1 MVMFREMSAEPGF
14 LVSPTR
20 AQSQK
25 IVSTFKDR
33 ATLELTGPW
42 AEVPHLTDEVQL
54 QPETGLCPPGGKCQ
68 SLGNTDDTHNDE
80 LKEHTD

>member
-1 MVMFREMSAEPGF
+1 MVMFPEKSVEPGF

-25 IVSTFKDR
+25 IVSTFKDP

-42 AEVPHLTDEVQL
+42 AEAPHLTDEVQL
-54 QPETGLCPPGGKCQ
+54 QPETGL
-68 SLGNTDDTHNDE
+68 
-80 LKEHTD
+80 